1 MKRVIQREPRET
13 KYLTPVTSDA
23 ATDVPTSFEEAYLR
37 FAPLLR
43 KIAMKK
49 FGIAVTEAEP
59 LVHDVFATYF
69 ANVDE
74 VVDVGPYLVGGI
86 CNAAR
91 HYLRRLDAR
100 DAIFC
105 GEVSCVAAP
114 GESIL
119 QEVERKLLLRRL
131 LARVGSRCRE
141 LLHRYYLIGESTS
154 TIASALHFKPMTV
167 LICLAKCR
175 KRARAAYYALTET
188 PRT

>member
-1 MKRVIQREPRET
+1 MQQELRET
-13 KYLTPVTSDA
+13 KCMMPVSPGQPPGA
-23 ATDVPTSFEEAYLR
+23 PASFEEAYLQ

-43 KIAMKK
+43 KIAVRKYR
-49 FGIAVTEAEP
+49 IPLAEAEP

-69 ANVDE
+69 TNADE
-74 VVDVGPYLVGGI
+74 VNDVGPYLVGGI

-91 HYLRRLDAR
+91 HYLRRR
-100 DAIFC
+100 DAGDALFC
-105 GEVSCVAAP
+105 ADDGCAAAP

-141 LLHRYYLIGESTS
+141 LLHRYYVIGESTHA
-154 TIASALHFKPMTV
+154 IADALRFKPATV
-167 LICLAKCR
+167 LICLSKCR
-175 KRARAAYYALTET
+175 QRARAAYHAMTEA